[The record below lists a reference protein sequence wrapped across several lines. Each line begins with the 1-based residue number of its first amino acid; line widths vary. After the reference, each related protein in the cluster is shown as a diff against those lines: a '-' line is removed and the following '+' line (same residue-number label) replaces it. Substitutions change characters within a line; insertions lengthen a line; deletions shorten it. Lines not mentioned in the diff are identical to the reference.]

1 MFPGDPWEDLE
12 DDYSGCT
19 WTSSV
24 FEFPTWTASLEK
36 TLSENLQ
43 DVFFLPKP
51 LTPQKLVTSNTA
63 TVDYVDLNKSVP
75 VDKSSNKVKVPP
87 RNSPEKT
94 CICCLCVN
102 PKNVLVPVL
111 ACNTL
116 SKNNGETNGLPVV
129 TSNSDT
135 LVQGYFSGASI
146 VCHNTIVDSAC
157 KKVSGSIKDRYKIPR
172 VDPQ

>member
-43 DVFFLPKP
+43 DVFYLPKP

-75 VDKSSNKVKVPP
+75 VEKSSNKVKVPP
-87 RNSPEKT
+87 GNSP
-94 CICCLCVN
+94 
-102 PKNVLVPVL
+102 
-111 ACNTL
+111 
-116 SKNNGETNGLPVV
+116 
-129 TSNSDT
+129 
-135 LVQGYFSGASI
+135 
-146 VCHNTIVDSAC
+146 
-157 KKVSGSIKDRYKIPR
+157 
-172 VDPQ
+172 